1 MMLKVKMVRKRAMAV
16 ALVTAMAATTGAV
29 VVAASGSSA
38 AASTSGFYY
47 AAGIFPTQTQNLSI
61 GSLTKVSVQDD
72 AVAVANTMTTAELQA
87 ATTALAGTPTQGFQ
101 VTKVFDK
108 TDLSTSIAAL
118 AETTLYSAGLYTYY
132 NGALCDHL
140 RSEPAYVAFV
150 NQNPPPAGSTSAL
163 IETIEIVGT
172 SLAGVIPD
180 SCPTPGSPVTSG
192 TTYAGMFTSGGS
204 SYSWPSISDVT
215 FEADPKAITS
225 VMSAQEQSSYTA
237 KEGAPPSKFFSV
249 TKRLDVSDTKL
260 AWQSYEGG
268 QLTNSTLVVAITNK
282 GATLTY
288 TFTGPFIESIDYFV
302 TQNGVPTETMT
313 FAPTK
318 VKVSYS

>member
-1 MMLKVKMVRKRAMAV
+1 MLKVKMVRKRVMAV
-16 ALVTAMAATTGAV
+16 ALATALAATTGAV
-29 VVAASGSSA
+29 VIAASGSPA

-87 ATTALAGTPTQGFQ
+87 ATTALGGTPTQGFQ
-101 VTKVFDK
+101 VTKVFDS

-140 RSEPAYVAFV
+140 RSQPAYVAFV
-150 NQNPPPAGSTSAL
+150 DQNPPPAGSTSAL
-163 IETIEIVGT
+163 TETIEIVGT

-180 SCPTPGSPVTSG
+180 SCPTPGSPVTTG
-192 TTYAGMFTSGGS
+192 TTYTGTFTSGGS
-204 SYSWPSISDVT
+204 SYSWPSISNGT
-215 FEADPKAITS
+215 FEANPRAITS
-225 VMSAQEQSSYTA
+225 IMSASEQSSYTQTQ
-237 KEGAPPSKFFSV
+237 GAPPSTFFSV
-249 TKRLDVSDTKL
+249 TKRLDVSDLKL
-260 AWQSYEGG
+260 AWQSFEGK
-268 QLTNSTLVVAITNK
+268 QLTNSTLVVAVKNQQR
-282 GATLTY
+282 TLTY
-288 TFTGPFIESIDYFV
+288 TFTNPYIESIDYSV
-302 TQNGVPTETMT
+302 AQNGVRTEILT

-318 VKVSYS
+318 FKVSYS